1 MSRYASRVRSYCYT
15 LRYSWSVSPVW
26 VLVAL
31 DLLDYFGFGVI
42 VGTVEAEIARTAT
55 RAKVGNIPI

>member
-1 MSRYASRVRSYCYT
+1 
-15 LRYSWSVSPVW
+15 
-26 VLVAL
+26 LVAL